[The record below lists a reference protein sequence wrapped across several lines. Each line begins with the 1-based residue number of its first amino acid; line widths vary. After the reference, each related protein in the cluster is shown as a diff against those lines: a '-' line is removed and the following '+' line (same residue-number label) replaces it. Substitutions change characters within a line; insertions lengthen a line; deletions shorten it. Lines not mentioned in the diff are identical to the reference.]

1 MSEALEI
8 LDLRCRLGDED
19 ILRGVGLALGPGEYG
34 VVLGP
39 SGAGKST
46 LLRAIAG
53 LVPARG
59 RIRIGER
66 LVCAG
71 EQVIPPEDR
80 GVGFLFQGLALW
92 SHMTVDAHLKYALS
106 GRGVRKRDHAEA
118 IEATLGPLGLVP
130 LRDRRPGELSGGER
144 QRLALARALVTRP
157 GLLLLDEPTS
167 SVDPRLKRAT
177 LPERRKGP
185 ASPGL
190 GPVLVP
196 SIVERAARATE
207 YFFE

>member
-59 RIRIGER
+59 RMPR
-66 LVCAG
+66 
-71 EQVIPPEDR
+71 
-80 GVGFLFQGLALW
+80 
-92 SHMTVDAHLKYALS
+92 
-106 GRGVRKRDHAEA
+106 GRGHW
-118 IEATLGPLGLVP
+118 
-130 LRDRRPGELSGGER
+130 RRL
-144 QRLALARALVTRP
+144 
-157 GLLLLDEPTS
+157 
-167 SVDPRLKRAT
+167 
-177 LPERRKGP
+177 
-185 ASPGL
+185 
-190 GPVLVP
+190 
-196 SIVERAARATE
+196 RAARCRAVARPAAVDA
-207 YFFE
+207 